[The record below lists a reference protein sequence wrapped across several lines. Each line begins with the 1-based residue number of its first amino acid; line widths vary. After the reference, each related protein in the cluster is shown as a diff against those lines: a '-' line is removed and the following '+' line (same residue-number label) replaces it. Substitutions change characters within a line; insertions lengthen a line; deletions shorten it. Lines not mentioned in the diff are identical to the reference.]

1 MSITTISPKG
11 LNPLEYAQT
20 TGAFAKTQKTSLLS
34 GLPSAQG
41 ALSNELMY
49 QIYDSK
55 AITPKV
61 LAAVAAK
68 SAAATDS
75 SESSSSTSSGSASSN
90 STNSSAANSS
100 SNKSSNSKN
109 SGSMNDQL
117 IAANIAA
124 KSSEVPDKRPDY
136 LVQGIK
142 NVDLSA

>member
-11 LNPLEYAQT
+11 LNSLEYAQT

-34 GLPSAQG
+34 GLPGAKG

-49 QIYDSK
+49 KIYDSK
-55 AITPKV
+55 ALTPKV

-68 SAAATDS
+68 SAAATEADGDTDS
-75 SESSSSTSSGSASSN
+75 STSGTSSTSSSPDKS
-90 STNSSAANSS
+90 SSA
-100 SNKSSNSKN
+100 KSS
-109 SGSMNDQL
+109 GTLNDQL

-124 KSSEVPDKRPDY
+124 SSSEVPDKRPDH
-136 LVQGIK
+136 LVEGIK